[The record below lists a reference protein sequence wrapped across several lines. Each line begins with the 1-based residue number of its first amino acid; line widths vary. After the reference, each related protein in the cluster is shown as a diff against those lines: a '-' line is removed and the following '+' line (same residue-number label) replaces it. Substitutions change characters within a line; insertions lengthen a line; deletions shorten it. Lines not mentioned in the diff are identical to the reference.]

1 MQYPISYM
9 KKLYFLF
16 PHKLLSTF
24 LSSQYTRQTRGEPIL
39 FFFDKYYLFTKQF
52 RVAEAAIV
60 MMGCAPWRS
69 LWHNLQA
76 GTPCNNQFQY
86 FQCFF
91 PIRILRKIQR
101 DQKGKLLHKSSVKGK
116 TIRKYVRLNASQ
128 LL

>member
-1 MQYPISYM
+1 MQYPIYEEII
-9 KKLYFLF
+9 FF
-16 PHKLLSTF
+16 I
-24 LSSQYTRQTRGEPIL
+24 SSQIIIDVFIFSIYKANKGRAYS

-101 DQKGKLLHKSSVKGK
+101 DQKGKLLHKSAVKGK

>member
-1 MQYPISYM
+1 MQYPIYEEII
-9 KKLYFLF
+9 FF
-16 PHKLLSTF
+16 I
-24 LSSQYTRQTRGEPIL
+24 SSQIIIDVFIFSIYKANKGRTYS